1 MAAITLRTYVF
12 LDQMQDQLAGFIG
25 TTARGYLPVGGVAA
39 YLIETAPGL
48 VINRLTDVALKATA
62 VTPGILVVE
71 RSFGMLEVH
80 HLDQGQVR
88 LAGKAVL
95 EHLGISEDDRLK
107 PRVVSQE
114 VIRGVEPYHAQI
126 LNKTRFGDMLIG
138 GDSLFILEV
147 EPAGYVKGW
156 AAERAADVLRDAG
169 ARDFAINLGGDI
181 IASGERAAGE
191 TWRIG
196 VRHPDAAARIVL
208 VIGVRHGAVATSGL
222 YERGDHVTDAR
233 DGTVPVVWRSM
244 TVLGG
249 CRLRMCIDLIIGGE
263 PC

>member
-1 MAAITLRTYVF
+1 
-12 LDQMQDQLAGFIG
+12 MQDQLAGFIG

-80 HLDQGQVR
+80 HLDQGQVI

-95 EHLGISEDDRLK
+95 EHLGITEDDRLK

-147 EPAGYVKGW
+147 EPAGYVAF
-156 AAERAADVLRDAG
+156 AANEALKAARVKLIDASLYGAFGRLYLSGPEAQIDAARDAALRGLQTVSGKEGSRGG
-169 ARDFAINLGGDI
+169 AA
-181 IASGERAAGE
+181 
-191 TWRIG
+191 
-196 VRHPDAAARIVL
+196 
-208 VIGVRHGAVATSGL
+208 
-222 YERGDHVTDAR
+222 
-233 DGTVPVVWRSM
+233 
-244 TVLGG
+244 
-249 CRLRMCIDLIIGGE
+249 
-263 PC
+263 